1 MRAIAITLVGA
12 IALCFEARAQVA
24 GTAFF
29 MNSLPQYVN
38 ANPAFVPRYKFSLGL
53 PFSMIDVSYNNNGF
67 NYNDF
72 VRRENGRNVAD
83 LARLSSL
90 LPQKT
95 YITTTSQL
103 DLFRL
108 GLRLG
113 SGMYL
118 SVNSTVHGYARA
130 MIPKDA
136 IALAAN
142 GNAAYVGTT
151 ASISPEFEGTGYIE
165 NSVGLAV
172 SPTDRLT
179 VGARAKLLFGM
190 ANVTT
195 ERAQANIAVAD
206 SYAVTMN
213 ASLDAKTSGLKSFDN
228 GLKVADIMANKGL
241 ALDLGATYRVLDKLT
256 VSASLVDIGYI
267 SWKNDTKSYTLDPT
281 KATYTFSGV
290 DVGQLIDGNTQY
302 GQSLSDS
309 LNAKFKPEEAAGS
322 AYKTML
328 PSKAY
333 LGATYQVMKNFSVGG
348 VFYTETYR
356 GRVAP
361 GWTLAANKHFGRILS
376 TTVSYTMSN
385 RSFNNLGAGLS
396 LNLAPVQ
403 IYVVGDNLLRLP
415 ISTAMHQRA
424 NEYINSTQ
432 VFNLRLGVNFVW
444 GWLDDSGKRLEDKPN
459 KGPKKSKVSTDKNK
473 QPKASH
479 IDIRKKK

>member
-1 MRAIAITLVGA
+1 MRALVILLFIAMT
-12 IALCFEARAQVA
+12 LCFDARGQVA

-53 PFSMIDVSYNNNGF
+53 PFSMVDVSYNNNGF
-67 NYNDF
+67 SYNDF
-72 VRRENGRNVAD
+72 VRRENGRNIAD
-83 LARLSSL
+83 LARLATV

-118 SVNSTVHGYARA
+118 SVNSTVRGYART

-136 IALAAN
+136 IALAVN
-142 GNAAYVGTT
+142 GNAAYVGTS
-151 ASISPEFEGTGYIE
+151 ASVSPEFEGSGYLE

-195 ERAQANIAVAD
+195 QDAQATITVAD

-213 ASLDAKTSGLKSFDN
+213 ARLNAKTSGLNSYDN
-228 GLKVADIMANKGL
+228 GLKFADLMSNKGV

-290 DVGQLIDGNTQY
+290 DVGQLIDGNSQY

-309 LNAKFKPEEAAGS
+309 LNAKFKPEEAAGA

-328 PSKAY
+328 PAKAY
-333 LGATYQVMKNFSVGG
+333 LGATFQVMKNFSVGG
-348 VFYTETYR
+348 VFYTENYR

-361 GWTLAANKHFGRILS
+361 GWTVAANKHFGRILS

-415 ISTAMHQRA
+415 ISTALHQRA

-444 GWLDDSGKRLEDKPN
+444 GWLNDSGKRLEDKTPSP
-459 KGPKKSKVSTDKNK
+459 KKKSKVSTDKSK

-479 IDIRKKK
+479 IDLRKKK